1 MVFYI
6 AVFIVLIGLG
16 ITEAMTNNKKVVF
29 ISGSLLG
36 LMAGLRHYTGYDF
49 TSYEQYF
56 DEVHSFS
63 QLFDGSIRLEPGYLF
78 LVALFRT
85 LGFNYYTFVLFFS
98 LISLILLTIFLYKYV
113 SYPSFVMVYYYAR
126 YFLARDM
133 GQVRASLV
141 AIVLLFAIPYIQK
154 KEPLKFLAIIIAAS
168 MFHYSAILFLG
179 IYVLHYIL
187 KDITFKKAFILMAL
201 AIVMGFIIQNP
212 SLFISVIPESYKNYF
227 TSPSH
232 ASGAWLEYPILWMQ
246 ILIFIGSVY
255 FIRKDQSDEK
265 GWYNILATAYLIAI
279 LALLAT
285 GRLETVGG
293 RVSTMFATTEI
304 LLVPYLFQNITRY
317 KMINIIGFVG
327 FSTVVFILIFII
339 SGMYNQYIPYQ
350 TIF

>member
-1 MVFYI
+1 MVFYFV
-6 AVFIVLIGLG
+6 VFLVLIGLG
-16 ITEAMTNNKKVVF
+16 ITEALTDNKKIVF

-78 LVALFRT
+78 MVALFRT
-85 LGFNYYTFVLFFS
+85 LGFNYYTFVLFFALLS
-98 LISLILLTIFLYKYV
+98 LLLLTIFLYKYV
-113 SYPSFVMVYYYAR
+113 SYPSFVLVYYYAR

-141 AIVLLFAIPYIQK
+141 AIIVLFAIPYVQK
-154 KEPLKFLAIIIAAS
+154 KEPLKFLGIIIVAS

-179 IYVLHYIL
+179 IYVLHYFI
-187 KDITFKKAFILMAL
+187 KEITFTKAFILMGL
-201 AIVMGFIIQNP
+201 AILMGFVIQNP
-212 SLFISVIPESYKNYF
+212 SLFIEFIPQGYRNYF
-227 TSPSH
+227 IRPSH

-246 ILIFIGSVY
+246 ILIFTVSTY

-265 GWYNILATAYLIAI
+265 GWYNILATTYLIAI

-293 RVSTMFATTEI
+293 RISTLFATVEI

-317 KMINIIGFVG
+317 KMINFIGFIG

-339 SGMYNQYIPYQ
+339 SGLYNQYIPYQ